1 MDLVDK
7 VTHRYLRSPVGA
19 PGQSLKSHKKSKP
32 GVLTFGRNDNPS
44 LRKSKKKPSVRVPE
58 RLPTP
63 VENNLFN
70 KTEEATKPPTPSGKK
85 LSRRQRARA
94 KNELKESQSKS
105 YRSKKNTHRSKKK
118 LHRVRPKT
126 PSSE

>member
-1 MDLVDK
+1 MI
-7 VTHRYLRSPVGA
+7 H
-19 PGQSLKSHKKSKP
+19 
-32 GVLTFGRNDNPS
+32 S
-44 LRKSKKKPSVRVPE
+44 LRKSKKKPSVRVAE

-70 KTEEATKPPTPSGKK
+70 RTEEVTKPPTPPGKK

-94 KNELKESQSKS
+94 KKNELKESQSKS
-105 YRSKKNTHRSKKK
+105 YRSKNAYRSKKK
-118 LHRVRPKT
+118 THRVRPKT